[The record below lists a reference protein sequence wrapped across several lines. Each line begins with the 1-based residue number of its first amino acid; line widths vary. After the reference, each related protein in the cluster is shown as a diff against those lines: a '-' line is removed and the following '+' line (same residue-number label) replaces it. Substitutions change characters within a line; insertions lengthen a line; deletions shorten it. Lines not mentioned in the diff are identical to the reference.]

1 MIEVTVKNNNIE
13 KALSIFKRK
22 VKDSKL
28 MLELREREYY
38 KKPPEVKREKAARGK
53 IRTRIQSKNNY

>member
-38 KKPPEVKREKAARGK
+38 KKPSEIKKEKKAKGK
-53 IRTRIQSKNNY
+53 IRFKIQNKNN

>member
-1 MIEVTVKNNNIE
+1 LIEVTVKNNNIE

-28 MLELREREYY
+28 MLELREREFY
-38 KKPPEVKREKAARGK
+38 KKPSEIRKEKKARGK
-53 IRTRIQSKNNY
+53 IRTKIQNKNN

>member
-13 KALSIFKRK
+13 KAHSIFKRK

-28 MLELREREYY
+28 MLELREREFY
-38 KKPPEVKREKAARGK
+38 KKPSEIRKEKKARGK
-53 IRTRIQSKNNY
+53 IRTKIQNKNN

>member
-38 KKPPEVKREKAARGK
+38 KKPSEVKREKAARGK
-53 IRTRIQSKNNY
+53 IRTRIQRKNNY

>member
-1 MIEVTVKNNNIE
+1 LIEVTVKNNNIE

-28 MLELREREYY
+28 MLELREREFY
-38 KKPPEVKREKAARGK
+38 KKPSELRKEKKARGK
-53 IRTRIQSKNNY
+53 IRTKIQNKNY

>member
-28 MLELREREYY
+28 MLELREREFY
-38 KKPPEVKREKAARGK
+38 KKPSEIRKEKKARGK
-53 IRTRIQSKNNY
+53 IRTKIQNKNN

>member
-13 KALSIFKRK
+13 KALSILKRK

-28 MLELREREYY
+28 MLELREREFY
-38 KKPPEVKREKAARGK
+38 KKPSEIRKEKKARGK
-53 IRTRIQSKNNY
+53 IRTKIQNKNN

>member
-13 KALSIFKRK
+13 KALNIFKRK

-28 MLELREREYY
+28 MLELREREFY
-38 KKPPEVKREKAARGK
+38 KKPSEIRKEKKARGK
-53 IRTRIQSKNNY
+53 IRTKIQNKNN